1 MANTPSAQTV
11 KLLSPFNGEV
21 ITFTFAPGQVPTLE
35 TMLDAMLAAKFV
47 RLDQPKNKPLKQQQ
61 KETRDGASETA
72 QQERESGRD

>member
-1 MANTPSAQTV
+1 MDSTPSDLIT
-11 KLLSPFNGEV
+11 LRSPYNGEV
-21 ITFTFAPGQVPTLE
+21 IQISLASMAPG
-35 TMLDAMLAAKFV
+35 MLDAMLAAKFV